1 MMYEYGIKYKVIKL
15 SKTQYILFP
24 ISLEKIPIDSY
35 DFNKEDQQ
43 YNYLYDKSDL
53 KNRYVIDKAFSKDE
67 LEYIYEYAGDEEFL
81 SQYYFE
87 DYKDILI
94 YITIEQDDVLNKS
107 EIDLK
112 RFQEKDIDLAFF
124 MDKNIPAIILNDD
137 ALNQLLNS
145 NDIREIKVLLEKYKK
160 LVNSFPEY
168 NKKGITKINVE
179 NGKVKSLETSRK
191 ITGENI
197 ETQTD
202 IHREQDSKI
211 GYPNI
216 IKKSNLQIN
225 PEITYQGLR
234 DAIKEKVFGHD
245 EEIDTFAQKLYMN
258 YTAEDNEPVESILL
272 VGPTGTGKTE
282 TVKAACEYLDIPS
295 FSANAANIVPQGI
308 KGMSIEDIIVGLFER
323 ADYDENKAQRGL
335 IFLDEFDKLNESD
348 IDIKSTVKN
357 ILLTFTAGGTFPIDN
372 DRYTFQFDSS
382 MTNKVYAGVFQKISE
397 KEKSIGFAETSNTG
411 KVLGTD
417 QEMREKII
425 AKGYFTLEELS
436 RISTILGYEDLDR
449 ETKRNILLYS
459 KISEFAKKRERYK
472 RQFGVDLIAEDSYLE
487 AILDS
492 ISNSATGMRSLNNFV
507 KRTIDSAERYLL
519 EHEKDTYKKLVLT
532 KDTVEDHT
540 KFDLL

>member
-1 MMYEYGIKYKVIKL
+1 M
-15 SKTQYILFP
+15 P
-24 ISLEKIPIDSY
+24 
-35 DFNKEDQQ
+35 
-43 YNYLYDKSDL
+43 
-53 KNRYVIDKAFSKDE
+53 
-67 LEYIYEYAGDEEFL
+67 AGGC
-81 SQYYFE
+81 S
-87 DYKDILI
+87 
-94 YITIEQDDVLNKS
+94 
-107 EIDLK
+107 
-112 RFQEKDIDLAFF
+112 
-124 MDKNIPAIILNDD
+124 PA
-137 ALNQLLNS
+137 
-145 NDIREIKVLLEKYKK
+145 
-160 LVNSFPEY
+160 
-168 NKKGITKINVE
+168 
-179 NGKVKSLETSRK
+179 
-191 ITGENI
+191 
-197 ETQTD
+197 
-202 IHREQDSKI
+202 
-211 GYPNI
+211 
-216 IKKSNLQIN
+216 
-225 PEITYQGLR
+225 
-234 DAIKEKVFGHD
+234 
-245 EEIDTFAQKLYMN
+245 
-258 YTAEDNEPVESILL
+258 
-272 VGPTGTGKTE
+272 GPAGTGKTE